1 MAKVC
6 AVRKSKKYPDV
17 YTVKELKDLA
27 KEKGHAPSKV
37 NKLKKE
43 ELCKLLKIK
52 WVSSGTE
59 SEVKTTKD
67 AKTKDSKKPNMKK
80 DDQGKKYIPSSY
92 KKPELVDIIVEK
104 KGITKSKASKMTK
117 ADICDELNKLESTK
131 KKSVKSKPSPQKVS
145 PKEKSPKKDTG
156 KKSGKIADCISRS
169 KLKVKDHQR
178 VINEH
183 LHKNRGIIAAFDT
196 GTGKTLT
203 AVVAGECYLD
213 ENKSGKVIVV
223 TPKSLQE
230 NFAKEYRN
238 YGGKRFDKYEIITT
252 RSFAIKYSKGCPKG
266 NYMLII
272 DEAHQLRTD
281 LKAAG
286 KKAAAVKSEGKK
298 TPVCNAKVAVECCK
312 KAKRVLLL
320 TATPI
325 YNAPSDILNLAAM
338 VKGEDPLSENKFLR
352 MSPSELCKY
361 FQNTIMFF
369 STGKSS
375 KDYPTSKEHNIK
387 IVMNEKYYKNY
398 RDVEKQN
405 NPFYKET
412 NPYIFLTG
420 IRQSTNNL
428 KPYLKLK
435 WVMKKVEENHK
446 TVIYSAFLNA
456 GVNLLKKKLEDKGI
470 KYKEIT
476 GSLSEKKRIEA
487 VDMYNR
493 NKVKVILITAAG
505 GMGLDLK
512 GTKNIILLEKSWN
525 DSTEEQ
531 VIGRGIRYK
540 SHSHLPPDQRH
551 VDVYH
556 MMLVKPKKLDEDDDK
571 PSADEML
578 DTLIKKKTKVNQ
590 VFIKMLKSTDINSP
604 GKCPIKV
611 DTSIKPS
618 KKTKKKTKK
627 KKKTETESK
636 PKSKPKSTKSKKK

>member
-1 MAKVC
+1 MFKVC
-6 AVRKSKKYPDV
+6 AARKSKKYPDV
-17 YTVKELKDLA
+17 YTVKELKDIA
-27 KEKGHAPSKV
+27 KEKGHTSSKV

-52 WVSSGTE
+52 WMPSKTE
-59 SEVKTTKD
+59 SESKSTKD
-67 AKTKDSKKPNMKK
+67 TKTKDVKKPSIKK
-80 DDQGKKYIPSSY
+80 ANKDEKYDPSSY

-117 ADICDELNKLESTK
+117 ANICDELNKLKSIKKKEDKPK
-131 KKSVKSKPSPQKVS
+131 KKSVKSSL
-145 PKEKSPKKDTG
+145 KEKSPKKDET
-156 KKSGKIADCISRS
+156 KKSGKSADCISRS

-281 LKAAG
+281 LKAAS
-286 KKAAAVKSEGKK
+286 KKAAGVKSLGKK
-298 TPVCNAKVAVECCK
+298 TPVCTAKVALECCK
-312 KAKRVLLL
+312 KAKKVLLL

-325 YNAPSDILNLAAM
+325 YNAPRDILNLAAM
-338 VKGEDPLSENKFLR
+338 VKGEDPLPENKFLR
-352 MSPSELCKY
+352 MGASELCKY

-398 RDVEKQN
+398 RDVEKQQ

-412 NPYIFLTG
+412 NPYVFLTG
-420 IRQSTNNL
+420 IRMSTNNL
-428 KPYLKLK
+428 KPYLKIK
-435 WVMKKVEENHK
+435 WVMKKVEEGNK

-456 GVNLLKKKLEDKGI
+456 GVNLLKKKLDDKGI

-512 GTKNIILLEKSWN
+512 GTRNIILLEKSWN

-540 SHSHLPPDQRH
+540 SHAHLPPDQRH

-556 MMLVKPKKLDEDDDK
+556 MMLVKPKKLDEDDNK

-578 DTLIKKKTKVNQ
+578 DTLIKKKSKVNE
-590 VFIKMLKSTDINSP
+590 VFVKMLKSTDINSP

-611 DTSIKPS
+611 DTSIKPP
-618 KKTKKKTKK
+618 KMTKK
-627 KKKTETESK
+627 KKKTETKSTS
-636 PKSKPKSTKSKKK
+636 KSKPKSTKSKKK